1 MEEKGVSELRE
12 RTTVLLVDDCA
23 EHRVALRKVLA
34 SAYEVIEAAD
44 GNEALQMTETYF
56 TQLAAILLDEGMPG
70 IDGLDV
76 LQIMQSKGWLN
87 NIPVFL
93 VTEEESD
100 ETMARGYELGV
111 ADILVR
117 PLKPEVVKRRVANMV
132 ELYRHRFELERV
144 VLEQTARIREQEERL
159 RQTNKSIMEA
169 LSAAIEFRNCDS
181 GFHVRRIRQVTRL
194 LLLDVMEHYPEYGLT
209 QEQTDAIS
217 ELSIMHDIGKIA
229 VPENILTKDGRLTA
243 DEFERM
249 KAHTIYGGELVR
261 HITFPQGERVQR
273 YFYEICRHHHER
285 WDGEGYPDGLK
296 GEEIP
301 IWVQAVSIADVYE
314 ALVSRRV
321 YKPAYAAEEA
331 VRMILE
337 GECGAFNPKIL
348 ASLRRVAVRLI
359 AEVSGEAAE
368 EPPEERPKAR
378 VAAPAEPAAASPVQE
393 EKESAQRSEA
403 QTLFL
408 LEQEKYRIIAE
419 LSEDMVFT
427 YNQLFDSMEFSEKF
441 CRVFQVPAYISEY
454 SKYRP
459 SARTFYPEEY
469 EALIQCRNRLTWAV
483 PEMEMDLR
491 LPLPDG
497 TRPWFHLVLHV
508 ILDHRDR
515 TRELGY
521 VGKLTN
527 INRIKR
533 EATEWQKRANTDAL
547 TQLYN
552 RAGAHILFE
561 ELLLEGK
568 NTHTPLTVAFM
579 DIDHFKSLNDTMGHE
594 AGDQILTAFG
604 QSIRRLFRPDDIVS
618 RFGGDEFLVVMKN
631 MGDPT
636 FVREK
641 LKQLCRQHLQIAC
654 AREPL
659 EISCSI
665 GVAFY
670 PKDGQEFDDLLR
682 KADQALYQ
690 SKRAGRGQVSFY
702 APPEKLS

>member
-348 ASLRRVAVRLI
+348 ASLRRVAV
-359 AEVSGEAAE
+359 G
-368 EPPEERPKAR
+368 
-378 VAAPAEPAAASPVQE
+378 
-393 EKESAQRSEA
+393 
-403 QTLFL
+403 
-408 LEQEKYRIIAE
+408 
-419 LSEDMVFT
+419 
-427 YNQLFDSMEFSEKF
+427 
-441 CRVFQVPAYISEY
+441 
-454 SKYRP
+454 
-459 SARTFYPEEY
+459 
-469 EALIQCRNRLTWAV
+469 
-483 PEMEMDLR
+483 
-491 LPLPDG
+491 
-497 TRPWFHLVLHV
+497 
-508 ILDHRDR
+508 
-515 TRELGY
+515 
-521 VGKLTN
+521 
-527 INRIKR
+527 
-533 EATEWQKRANTDAL
+533 
-547 TQLYN
+547 
-552 RAGAHILFE
+552 
-561 ELLLEGK
+561 
-568 NTHTPLTVAFM
+568 
-579 DIDHFKSLNDTMGHE
+579 
-594 AGDQILTAFG
+594 
-604 QSIRRLFRPDDIVS
+604 
-618 RFGGDEFLVVMKN
+618 
-631 MGDPT
+631 
-636 FVREK
+636 
-641 LKQLCRQHLQIAC
+641 
-654 AREPL
+654 
-659 EISCSI
+659 
-665 GVAFY
+665 
-670 PKDGQEFDDLLR
+670 
-682 KADQALYQ
+682 
-690 SKRAGRGQVSFY
+690 
-702 APPEKLS
+702 

>member
-1 MEEKGVSELRE
+1 MSELRE
-12 RTTVLLVDDCA
+12 RTTVLLVDDRT
-23 EHRVALRKVLA
+23 EHRVAMRKVLA
-34 SAYEVIEAAD
+34 PAYEVIEAAD
-44 GNEALQMTETYF
+44 GNEAPQMIETYF
-56 TQLAAILLDEGMPG
+56 TQLAVILLDEEIPG

-76 LQIMQSKGWLN
+76 LRIMKSKGWLSS
-87 NIPVFL
+87 IPVFL

-111 ADILVR
+111 ADILIR
-117 PLKPEVVKRRVANMV
+117 PLRPEVVKHRVANMV

-144 VLEQTARIREQEERL
+144 VLEQTTRIREQEKQL
-159 RQTNKSIMEA
+159 RQSNKSILEA

-181 GFHVRRIRQVTRL
+181 GFHVRQIRQVTRL

-209 QEQTDAIS
+209 QEQTQAIS

-229 VPENILTKDGRLTA
+229 VPESILIKDSRLTA
-243 DEFERM
+243 EEFERM
-249 KAHTIYGGELVR
+249 KAHTVYGGELVK

-285 WDGEGYPDGLK
+285 WDGGGYPDGLK

-301 IWVQAVSIADVYE
+301 IWVQAVLIADVYE

-337 GECGAFNPKIL
+337 GECGAFHPKIL
-348 ASLRRVAVRLI
+348 LSLRRVAARLM
-359 AEVSGEAAE
+359 AEVGGEASE
-368 EPPEERPKAR
+368 DPPEERLKAY
-378 VAAPAEPAAASPVQE
+378 VPAAAASLRE
-393 EKESAQRSEA
+393 EKESAQRSEV

-427 YNQLFDSMEFSEKF
+427 YNQRFDFMEFSEKF
-441 CRVFQVPAYISEY
+441 CRVFQIPAYISEY
-454 SKYRP
+454 SKCRP

-469 EALIQCRNRLTWAV
+469 EALVQRRNRLTWAV

-508 ILDHRDR
+508 ILDQRDR

-552 RAGAHILFE
+552 RAGTHILFE

-568 NTHTPLTVAFM
+568 DIHMPLTVAFM

-631 MGDPT
+631 MGDPA
-636 FVREK
+636 FAREK
-641 LKQLCRQHLQIAC
+641 LRQLCRQHLQIAC
-654 AREPL
+654 VREPL

-670 PKDGQEFDDLLR
+670 PKDGLEFDDLLR

-690 SKRAGRGQVSFY
+690 SKRSGRGQVSFY
-702 APPEKLS
+702 APPEKKP

>member
-393 EKESAQRSEA
+393 EKESGQRSEA

-408 LEQEKYRIIAE
+408 LEQEKYRIIASSPRTWS
-419 LSEDMVFT
+419 LPTISSSTPWSSAKNSAVSSRCPLT
-427 YNQLFDSMEFSEKF
+427 SASTANTAPRPAPSTRRSM
-441 CRVFQVPAYISEY
+441 
-454 SKYRP
+454 RP
-459 SARTFYPEEY
+459 SFSA
-469 EALIQCRNRLTWAV
+469 
-483 PEMEMDLR
+483 
-491 LPLPDG
+491 G
-497 TRPWFHLVLHV
+497 T
-508 ILDHRDR
+508 
-515 TRELGY
+515 G
-521 VGKLTN
+521 
-527 INRIKR
+527 
-533 EATEWQKRANTDAL
+533 
-547 TQLYN
+547 
-552 RAGAHILFE
+552 
-561 ELLLEGK
+561 
-568 NTHTPLTVAFM
+568 
-579 DIDHFKSLNDTMGHE
+579 
-594 AGDQILTAFG
+594 
-604 QSIRRLFRPDDIVS
+604 
-618 RFGGDEFLVVMKN
+618 
-631 MGDPT
+631 
-636 FVREK
+636 
-641 LKQLCRQHLQIAC
+641 
-654 AREPL
+654 
-659 EISCSI
+659 
-665 GVAFY
+665 
-670 PKDGQEFDDLLR
+670 
-682 KADQALYQ
+682 
-690 SKRAGRGQVSFY
+690 
-702 APPEKLS
+702 

>member
-1 MEEKGVSELRE
+1 MRE

-243 DEFERM
+243 DEFEHM

-337 GECGAFNPKIL
+337 GEVRRLQPQDPGLPAPGGRPADRGGERGGGRGAAGGAPQGPCGRPGGARCGKPCTGGEGERPAQRGPDPLPAGAGEVPHHCRALRGHGLYLQSALRLHGVQRKIL
-348 ASLRRVAVRLI
+348 PCLPGARLHQRVQQI
-359 AEVSGEAAE
+359 
-368 EPPEERPKAR
+368 PPLGPY
-378 VAAPAEPAAASPVQE
+378 
-393 EKESAQRSEA
+393 
-403 QTLFL
+403 L
-408 LEQEKYRIIAE
+408 L
-419 LSEDMVFT
+419 
-427 YNQLFDSMEFSEKF
+427 
-441 CRVFQVPAYISEY
+441 P
-454 SKYRP
+454 
-459 SARTFYPEEY
+459 
-469 EALIQCRNRLTWAV
+469 
-483 PEMEMDLR
+483 
-491 LPLPDG
+491 
-497 TRPWFHLVLHV
+497 
-508 ILDHRDR
+508 
-515 TRELGY
+515 
-521 VGKLTN
+521 
-527 INRIKR
+527 
-533 EATEWQKRANTDAL
+533 
-547 TQLYN
+547 
-552 RAGAHILFE
+552 
-561 ELLLEGK
+561 
-568 NTHTPLTVAFM
+568 
-579 DIDHFKSLNDTMGHE
+579 
-594 AGDQILTAFG
+594 
-604 QSIRRLFRPDDIVS
+604 
-618 RFGGDEFLVVMKN
+618 GGV
-631 MGDPT
+631 
-636 FVREK
+636 
-641 LKQLCRQHLQIAC
+641 
-654 AREPL
+654 
-659 EISCSI
+659 
-665 GVAFY
+665 
-670 PKDGQEFDDLLR
+670 
-682 KADQALYQ
+682 
-690 SKRAGRGQVSFY
+690 
-702 APPEKLS
+702 